1 MIVKCISQNQYIV
14 RFTAMALQ
22 VIKGNTLLLWI
33 TSQSHQTEWKREHG
47 KKNLSLA
54 CIPVFGI
61 CLKFSPMLLFLL
73 FILCFFFP
81 ISVCFISACL
91 TQIKVD
97 FSLFRSDFFSFG
109 RTFSRLVVFPSISL
123 SIVFFF
129 SWTFT
134 QNSMELAVGRCM
146 FKWNTELHEMHFWY
160 RLSVSQLLS
169 NLKALSHVE
178 KVKTWKIQEEKNF
191 FSLAHS

>member
-1 MIVKCISQNQYIV
+1 M
-14 RFTAMALQ
+14 
-22 VIKGNTLLLWI
+22 
-33 TSQSHQTEWKREHG
+33 
-47 KKNLSLA
+47 
-54 CIPVFGI
+54 
-61 CLKFSPMLLFLL
+61 
-73 FILCFFFP
+73 
-81 ISVCFISACL
+81 CFISACL

-109 RTFSRLVVFPSISL
+109 RTFSRLVGFSLYISFYR
-123 SIVFFF
+123 FFF

-178 KVKTWKIQEEKNF
+178 KVKTWKIQEEKSF
-191 FSLAHS
+191 FSLAHSKNDTQRPNITMNWVYQTNSTVNVGVPMEMATTMSIDMKTISLCFPYFREDISIFRYFYFYKTKNLKEKRYKSK